1 MRRQNSWFSRQYTG
15 TLILLTLLVIGFVVA
30 TIYLIQRAN
39 VSDRKVLQLNFIA
52 LLLGLVF
59 EYRRISEKWSTV
71 LWTALG
77 AYVLSF
83 FAFAKGKGQRVYI
96 FEDHLEI
103 WPYYFLGAFI
113 LIAMAVQYTSVT
125 KKMTEGITLLLTIAI
140 NYWII
145 ANGYWAT
152 SSIFVKSLIAIN
164 GLLSIFS
171 IYNAFS
177 YSNLSKGV
185 ILTLSLWSSVI
196 ALVLAIDN
204 FLKLYKY
211 RDIEHL
217 PTLSDSF
224 LVFFQFFLLGIS
236 SIYIAQ
242 NLTMVGAYLPGKKY
256 METVREMN
264 DIHLNRFSKEQV
276 YIVDAII
283 VLIISLTG
291 FILNYFFQF
300 LPTNFMIWST
310 MTLTPILLYLTHK
323 ILA

>member
-1 MRRQNSWFSRQYTG
+1 MRRQQSWFSRQHTG
-15 TLILLTLLVIGFVVA
+15 TLILLTLFIIGVIIA

-39 VSDRKVLQLNFIA
+39 VSDRKILQLNFIA

-59 EYRRISEKWSTV
+59 EYRRISEKWATV

-77 AYVLSF
+77 AYILSF
-83 FAFAKGKGQRVYI
+83 FAFAKGKRERVYI
-96 FEDHLEI
+96 FEDHLEM

-113 LIAMAVQYTSVT
+113 IIALAVQYASAT

-145 ANGYWAT
+145 ENGYWDT
-152 SSIFVKSLIAIN
+152 GSVFVKSLIAIN
-164 GLLSIFS
+164 VLLSIFS
-171 IYNAFS
+171 VYNAFS

-185 ILTLSLWSSVI
+185 RLTLSLWSSI
-196 ALVLAIDN
+196 TALVLAVDN

-217 PTLSDSF
+217 PTFSDSAMVF
-224 LVFFQFFLLGIS
+224 LQFFLLGIS

-264 DIHLNRFSKEQV
+264 DVHLNRFSKEQV
-276 YIVDAII
+276 YIVDSII
-283 VLIISLTG
+283 VFIISLTG
-291 FILNYFFQF
+291 FVLNHFYQF
-300 LPTNFMIWST
+300 LPTNFMIWT
-310 MTLTPILLYLTHK
+310 TITLTPVLLYLTHK
-323 ILA
+323 ILG